1 MNEQGRTLIYIG
13 IAIIAAAVTWFARPA
28 APSRTMASE
37 AGQAYFPDFQDP
49 LAASSLELVEFD
61 EETGTQRG
69 FSVARYEGVWS
80 IPTHDNYPA
89 DAENQFAEA
98 VATVMELTK
107 GATVSDDAKQHELY
121 GVVDPTTA
129 DPGATGVGMRITV
142 TDDREQPLADLTIG
156 NEVKDAPSQYYA
168 REPENDRV
176 YLCNIDTKPFSTTF
190 EDWIE
195 LDLLQVGRNDIAAVT
210 INTYSIDEISKRVI
224 EGEILDVSWN
234 EDDRK
239 WDLGGLAEGEELDR
253 TTLNDMRNAIDQLK
267 IVDVRR
273 KPATLAASLRAE
285 DGLDPEALDAVAG
298 QSLQRRG
305 FFFDQSRNLRS
316 NQGEAI
322 VRCPDGIQYVLGFG
336 EIALG
341 TGSGSTD
348 DAEGEDE
355 DQSAGLNRYLMV
367 WAEFNPN
374 LIPAPEPGVLPE
386 IREPAENLTEEEA
399 ADAALRDTLMEQ
411 ARVLIE
417 QENQDK
423 QREYEAAL
431 EAAQERV
438 IELNDRFADWFYV
451 ISDEVY
457 QKVHLQRSDFVT
469 SPEPVE
475 PEVDPTAQA
484 ETPPDD
490 DAAVDE
496 NATPPTDP
504 GGADEGGD
512 ETGGDGASEEGD
524 GGDDKDDP
532 ATEDDAT
539 EDDGEEGDG
548 EEGDG
553 AKGDGTDGGGN

>member
-13 IAIIAAAVTWFARPA
+13 IAIVAAAVTWFARPA

-61 EETGTQRG
+61 EETGTQGG

-107 GATVSDDAKQHELY
+107 GATVSDDAKHHELY

-142 TDDREQPLADLTIG
+142 TDDREQPLADLIIG

-168 REPENDRV
+168 REPENNRV

-210 INTYSIDEISKRVI
+210 INTYSIDELSRRVI
-224 EGEILDVSWN
+224 EGDILDVWWN

-239 WDLGGLAEGEELDR
+239 WELGGLAEGEELDR
-253 TTLNDMRNAIDQLK
+253 TILNDMRNAIDQLK

-273 KPATLAASLRAE
+273 KPATLAASLRAD

-341 TGSGSTD
+341 TASGSTD
-348 DAEGEDE
+348 EGEGED
-355 DQSAGLNRYLMV
+355 QSVGLNRYLMV

-374 LIPAPEPGVLPE
+374 LIPAPEPALLPE
-386 IREPAENLTEEEA
+386 IREPAEDLTEEQA

-417 QENQDK
+417 QENKDK
-423 QREYEAAL
+423 QQEYEAAL

-438 IELNDRFADWFYV
+438 AELNDRFADWFYV

-469 SPEPVE
+469 SPEPIE

-484 ETPPDD
+484 ETSPDD

-496 NATPPTDP
+496 NATPPTDAAS
-504 GGADEGGD
+504 GEGGD
-512 ETGGDGASEEGD
+512 EGDDDQDDETTEDPEGD
-524 GGDDKDDP
+524 GTEGDG
-532 ATEDDAT
+532 TEG
-539 EDDGEEGDG
+539 DGEG

-553 AKGDGTDGGGN
+553 AKGDGTDGDGA